1 MRQLYLSGL
10 IALGL
15 TIALTYFLG
24 LRGFWLLGAIV
35 LIWFPVYLIWEFIFA
50 RIVTTRFEPYG
61 GKDSDKN
68 DAGHKLLGK

>member
-15 TIALTYFLG
+15 TVALTYFLG
-24 LRGFWLLGAIV
+24 MRGFWLVGGIV
-35 LIWFPVYLIWEFIFA
+35 LLWFPVALIWDFIFV
-50 RIVTTRFEPYG
+50 RIVTPRFEAYG
-61 GKDSDKN
+61 GKDSGTN